1 MRHLVWLQLRHIV
14 ASDDTYA
21 SAAIASQLT
30 DHHPTLSLH
39 SCPAR
44 HRPSPAWRTSRQGR
58 GANPHD
64 APCSPIS
71 PLSCPAAVVADLQPC
86 PDHHCRLGRPRRWR
100 VVTIPRTPGLRP
112 ESPTSLQSSPH
123 QTAWEAIRRVGTLPV
138 TSFLEGVPVHLVAN
152 RLGHS
157 DPAVTLRLHAHVL
170 RESASG
176 VAGRLSGL
184 LLANL
189 LANRSSESMKP
200 AGQGSDLRVCG
211 GQGRGRTA
219 DLPIF
224 SWRTDRLVR
233 QGQTTSGTSRARKGL
248 ACRDPG
254 NVSAIHDVSV
264 RDQSVTRTRRV
275 R

>member
-1 MRHLVWLQLRHIV
+1 M

-58 GANPHD
+58 GANPHN

-112 ESPTSLQSSPH
+112 ESPTSLHSSPH

-200 AGQGSDLRVCG
+200 AGQGSDAMKERGLLPLPAAPPSGDAWEYRNAVREGEEAPKWKRMQDCSMWESICTVA
-211 GQGRGRTA
+211 GR
-219 DLPIF
+219 
-224 SWRTDRLVR
+224 
-233 QGQTTSGTSRARKGL
+233 
-248 ACRDPG
+248 
-254 NVSAIHDVSV
+254 
-264 RDQSVTRTRRV
+264 
-275 R
+275 